1 MLRFLLHLFI
11 PHNDKSGRAHWVAQR
26 LSAVLLLPLYA
37 WLLLVAMPKASTA
50 GYTEL
55 LHWMSL
61 PWNSIFIVLTIF
73 FSMRHMAFGLEVIID
88 DYIAHPLYNRLA
100 LLAMRWSTLLLAISV
115 LGASLKIYLTN

>member
-55 LHWMSL
+55 LHWMGL
-61 PWNSIFIVLTIF
+61 PWNAIFIVLTIF

-88 DYIAHPLYNRLA
+88 DYIANPLYNRLA
-100 LLAMRWSTLLLAISV
+100 LLAMRWSTLLLAVSV
-115 LGASLKIYLTN
+115 LGASIKIFLS